1 MRERALEK
9 ALTEVLRSSLGL
21 SQEREDALWS
31 RFAAR
36 RAQEATAWAV
46 FAASMA
52 LMTVRLRPAIRSCGW
67 PGSFHPKW

>member
-1 MRERALEK
+1 MRERAVDE
-9 ALTEVLRSSLGL
+9 ALSQALRSSLGL

-31 RFAAR
+31 QFAAR
-36 RAQEATAWAV
+36 RAQEAQAWAV

-67 PGSFHPKW
+67 PGSLHPKW